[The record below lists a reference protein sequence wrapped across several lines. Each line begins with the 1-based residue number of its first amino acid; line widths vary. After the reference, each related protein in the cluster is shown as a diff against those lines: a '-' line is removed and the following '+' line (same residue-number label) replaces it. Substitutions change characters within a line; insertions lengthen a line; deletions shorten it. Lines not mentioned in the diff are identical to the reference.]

1 MASQAFLG
9 RGSRKRP
16 FLPSALV
23 ALCLALLGVVT
34 WRVPGSWASVRPGAH
49 AAESEGEDGVS
60 GCEALRHEHMKLV
73 EPRLRKWEKA
83 TAEGRTILNY
93 GNQATRLLNK
103 TLVSFDRAVTAKLG
117 KDVSCQ
123 EQREALSSMLQ
134 TQLHSFFLVQRSSI
148 EQALYQNLKK
158 NLLRKMRRK
167 RRELNVKEKLRLLH
181 SAMGEYDSQVGELL
195 PAFVEN
201 SERDRAE
208 KRLSELQWGIGD
220 TPEAKEMQQR
230 WKMERLR
237 QMPTRQSKGVS
248 VSLSPGL
255 RLMLRPGGF
264 GNFQLN
270 SRRQVGPIHNP
281 NEISLAVHND
291 GNVMDVYNKKP
302 KPPFIKF
309 QPTVGVDISAG

>member
-1 MASQAFLG
+1 M
-9 RGSRKRP
+9 
-16 FLPSALV
+16 PSAV
-23 ALCLALLGVVT
+23 AVFCLGVLAVST
-34 WRVPGSWASVRPGAH
+34 WRVPGSWASVRGAG
-49 AAESEGEDGVS
+49 AAEPEGEGTVS
-60 GCEALRHEHMKLV
+60 GCESLRREHMKTV
-73 EPRLRKWEKA
+73 EPRLLKWERA

-93 GNQATRLLNK
+93 GNQATRLLNR
-103 TLVSFDRAVTAKLG
+103 TLTSFDRAARDTLG
-117 KDVSCQ
+117 KDVSCA
-123 EQREALSSMLQ
+123 EEREALEKGVQ

-148 EQALYQNLKK
+148 EQALYQSLKK
-158 NLLRKMRRK
+158 QLLRMMRRK
-167 RRELNVKEKLRLLH
+167 RRELNVKEKLKLLH
-181 SAMGEYDSQVGELL
+181 GAMKAYDSQVGELL
-195 PAFVEN
+195 PVFVEN

-220 TPEAKEMQQR
+220 TPEAKEMMQR

-237 QMPTRQSKGVS
+237 QMPTRQSKGIS

-255 RLMLRPGGF
+255 RLMLRPGGL
-264 GNFQLN
+264 GNFQMN

-309 QPTVGVDISAG
+309 QPTIGVDISSG

>member
-1 MASQAFLG
+1 MAFQAW
-9 RGSRKRP
+9 RGHESRRRP
-16 FLPSALV
+16 CAPSALTV
-23 ALCLALLGVVT
+23 LCLGVLAVAT
-34 WRVPGSWASVRPGAH
+34 WRVPGSWASVRGAG
-49 AAESEGEDGVS
+49 AAEPEGEVTVS
-60 GCEALRHEHMKLV
+60 GCESLRREHMKMV
-73 EPRLRKWEKA
+73 EPRLLKWERA

-93 GNQATRLLNK
+93 GNQANRLLNR
-103 TLVSFDRAVTAKLG
+103 TLTSFDRAVRDKLG
-117 KDVSCQ
+117 QAVSCA
-123 EQREALSSMLQ
+123 EEREALSNLLQ

-148 EQALYQNLKK
+148 EQALYQSLKK

-167 RRELNVKEKLRLLH
+167 HRELNVKEKLKLLH
-181 SAMGEYDSQVGELL
+181 GAMKEYDSQVGELL

-220 TPEAKEMQQR
+220 TPEAKEMMQR

-237 QMPTRQSKGVS
+237 QMPMRQSKGIS

-309 QPTVGVDISAG
+309 QPTIGVDISSG

>member
-1 MASQAFLG
+1 V
-9 RGSRKRP
+9 
-16 FLPSALV
+16 PSALTV
-23 ALCLALLGVVT
+23 LCLGVLAVAT
-34 WRVPGSWASVRPGAH
+34 WRVPGSWASVRPGVG
-49 AAESEGEDGVS
+49 AAEPEGEAEVS
-60 GCEALRHEHMKLV
+60 GCQALHQEHMKKV
-73 EPRLRKWEKA
+73 EPRLLKWERA
-83 TAEGRTILNY
+83 TAEGRTIMNY
-93 GNQATRLLNK
+93 GNQANKLLNK
-103 TLVSFDRAVTAKLG
+103 TLTSFDRAVREKG
-117 KDVSCQ
+117 VSCA
-123 EQREALSSMLQ
+123 EEREALSTALQ

-158 NLLRKMRRK
+158 QLLRKMRRK
-167 RRELNVKEKLRLLH
+167 HRELNVKEKLGLLH
-181 SAMGEYDSQVGELL
+181 GAMKEYDSQVGELL

-220 TPEAKEMQQR
+220 TPEAKEMMQR
-230 WKMERLR
+230 WKMEKLR
-237 QMPTRQSKGVS
+237 QMPMRQSKGIS

-309 QPTVGVDISAG
+309 QPTIGVDVSSG